1 MSQRITKVK
10 KKTAGGFTEAIPIG
24 AKAQNITLRD
34 GTVLQD
40 VVQELQTGR
49 AGHADLTQAEYD
61 ALSPA
66 QKNDGTVYF
75 VSDGTA
81 AGRIDA
87 TAVHYNDTTGTLN
100 SNYVQGAIDTLATNK
115 VNYTDIINNLT
126 STNTGAALSAAQGK
140 VLQDQITTLDGNVT
154 SLLPLL
160 GKQSNMLSNVD
171 LNTLLEAGV
180 YQIGNPDLITNI
192 PSETYG
198 FLRVTHA
205 RSYIYQE
212 YYELSSSYAV
222 YQRRSINSG
231 ASFGAWVK
239 RPTQTDINNAQSSIN
254 NLTNNAFKNMGIYN
268 DDLNKT
274 DITPGF
280 YSISTTATNVP
291 GNMTWCNFLQFGA
304 YKGQIVFG
312 SAWMY
317 YRQYIGNPSAW
328 TDWKKIALYD
338 SGAPII
344 KMKYITAAMPANAN
358 HTGSISASIDS
369 GYQFMGWCYCASV
382 SWVGH
387 IYPAANTASTTFWTT
402 SATST
407 SNRNFNAFYLLRK
420 T

>member
-10 KKTAGGFTEAIPIG
+10 KKTASGFTEAIPIG

-34 GTVLQD
+34 GTILQD
-40 VVQELQTGR
+40 IVQELQTGR

-87 TAVHYNDTTGTLN
+87 TAVHYNNTTGTLN

-126 STNTGAALSAAQGK
+126 STNPNAALSAAQGK
-140 VLQDQITTLDGNVT
+140 ILQDQITTLDGNVT

-171 LNTLLEAGV
+171 LNTLQEAGV
-180 YQIGNPDLITNI
+180 YQIGNPALVTNV
-192 PSETYG
+192 PSEGYG
-198 FLRVTHA
+198 ILRVTQA
-205 RSYIYQE
+205 RTYKYQE
-212 YYELSSSYAV
+212 YYECSSPHAV
-222 YQRRSINSG
+222 YQRRSTDNG
-231 ASFGAWVK
+231 VNWGAWVQ
-239 RPTQTDINNAQSSIN
+239 RPTQIDINI
-254 NLTNNAFKNMGIYN
+254 LTNSAFKNMGIY
-268 DDLNKT
+268 DGDLNKT

-291 GNMTWCNFLQFGA
+291 GSMNWCNFLQFGA

-317 YRQYIGNPSAW
+317 YRQYIGNSAAW
-328 TDWKKIALYD
+328 TDWKKIAIYD
-338 SGAPII
+338 SSAPMI

-387 IYPAANTASTTFWTT
+387 IYPAVNTASTTFWTT
-402 SATST
+402 NATST
-407 SNRNFNAFYLLRK
+407 SDRNFNAFYLLRK